1 MATSPRPPTI
11 KKKKLEEK
19 CIFSNINTIQL
30 ICSVQMFSSIFLMVI
45 WVLCTT
51 PIQKNQTGRISK
63 GSTVAQVNITHQS
76 PLVSSA
82 PSCRAT
88 SSVKLYLF
96 DLKFLEE
103 SSSYQHHSD
112 LTFPSLLSVPVFS
125 SS

>member
-1 MATSPRPPTI
+1 MATSPNPQQL
-11 KKKKLEEK
+11 KKKLKEK

-30 ICSVQMFSSIFLMVI
+30 ICSVQMFSSIFLMVV

-63 GSTVAQVNITHQS
+63 GSTVALVNITHQS
-76 PLVSSA
+76 PLVSSV

-88 SSVKLYLF
+88 SLVKLYLF
-96 DLKFLEE
+96 DLKFLGE
-103 SSSYQHHSD
+103 SSSYQHRSD
-112 LTFPSLLSVPVFS
+112 LMFPSLLSVLVFS